1 MCVKIF
7 SSVKIFQS
15 PSYAIEYEERQFRGE
30 VHVRHHSSDAAVTS
44 VRTYIWPA
52 LIRGNTV
59 LSKAVVVT

>member
-1 MCVKIF
+1 MLFYPDRAERKAYI
-7 SSVKIFQS
+7 K
-15 PSYAIEYEERQFRGE
+15 AKYEERQFRGE
-30 VHVRHHSSDAAVTS
+30 VHVRHHTSDAAVTS